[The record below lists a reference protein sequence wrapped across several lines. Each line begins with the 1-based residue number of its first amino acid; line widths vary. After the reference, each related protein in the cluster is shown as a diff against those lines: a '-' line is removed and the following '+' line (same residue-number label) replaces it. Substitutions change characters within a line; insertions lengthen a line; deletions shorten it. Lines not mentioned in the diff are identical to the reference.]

1 MSVNNR
7 IQEIVDHLYSG
18 NKRAFSQ
25 AVGVSPAVIENIV
38 GKRQS
43 NPSYEV
49 TYKILSSIDNISA
62 EWLMKGEGKMTQEK
76 KIHEVIATRPR
87 IPLHASAGALTMAES
102 GVMLDQCEQLPVI
115 ENLPKY
121 DFTIRVRG
129 NSMVPEFHGGD
140 EVACLFIREF
150 SFIQWGRIH
159 VLDTAQGI
167 VMKMLDDA
175 GEYFICRSANPD
187 YKEFKIHKSEV
198 FNIALVVGLVRTY

>member
-1 MSVNNR
+1 MSTILRR
-7 IQEIVDHLYSG
+7 ISRIAEHEGITITALEKQIGASKGVLSRALAKGSDIQSKWIQAIV
-18 NKRAFSQ
+18 
-25 AVGVSPAVIENIV
+25 ENYHQYDVRWIV
-38 GKRQS
+38 
-43 NPSYEV
+43 
-49 TYKILSSIDNISA
+49 T
-62 EWLMKGEGKMTQEK
+62 GEGDMLPNKNMREK
-76 KIHEVIATRPR
+76 VKSTRPR
-87 IPLHASAGALTMAES
+87 IPLHASAGALTMAKS